1 MKVSDVMSRDVEVAE
16 SYMMLDEVAELMR
29 AADVGVLPVVESN
42 RLLGV
47 ITDRDIVVRAIAHG
61 DDPARTTVR
70 QTMTPESVVVYEEQE
85 IEDAAR
91 LMSEHQVRRL
101 LVLDRDGRLVGML
114 SLGDLC
120 AGAEQARA
128 ADVLCAVS
136 SNGSA

>member
-1 MKVSDVMSRDVEVAE
+1 MKVSDVMSKDVEVAE

-29 AADVGVLPVVESN
+29 AADVGVLPVLESN

-85 IEDAAR
+85 IDDAAR
-91 LMSEHQVRRL
+91 LMSEYQVRRL
-101 LVLDRDGRLVGML
+101 PVLDRDGRLVGVL

-120 AGAEQARA
+120 IGAEQEHA
-128 ADVLCAVS
+128 ADVLRAVS
-136 SNGSA
+136 SNGGA